1 MKLVK
6 IILIVV
12 EVTALVAVALL
23 AFNYNELEVD
33 ALIKGL
39 YIVLFSILA
48 VVMQKEQ
55 QDIDWYEEEEEPI
68 KVEDDDWQELDKWE
82 EEKFQDQ
89 LEQYIEGWG

>member
-12 EVTALVAVALL
+12 EITALVAVALL

-39 YIVLFSILA
+39 YIVLFSLLA

-55 QDIDWYEEEEEPI
+55 QSIDWYEEEESI

>member
-33 ALIKGL
+33 TLIKGL
-39 YIVLFSILA
+39 YIVLFSLLA

-55 QDIDWYEEEEEPI
+55 QSIDWYEEDEEPI